1 MQLSEL
7 IQLFQHHPGVKALDR
22 CWTEQS
28 PLVFLDGLQGS
39 AAPVMLAATAQEAQ
53 GLYVVV
59 MNDEEEAGYFYND
72 LRQLLGDAAV
82 LFLPSSYRRAVKYGH
97 RDAANEILRT
107 DVLSKLTRLMTKSEK
122 GDQNSAL
129 FVVTFPAAL
138 AEKVASPKAMDE
150 QTLTLSVGQEQDV
163 TVFVKALEELGFKR
177 RDYVYEPGEYALRG
191 SILDIFSYAS
201 EYPFRVDFFG
211 DDIESIRTFE
221 VQTQLSQ
228 EVCSTISIVPDVE
241 SETAVGSL
249 VPITDYLPPHT
260 TIVAK
265 DLPFVGEVVN
275 RIFEQGFAQQA
286 VAEQAATSEM
296 ELAEVHERFSAA
308 HQLVKG
314 DALLRAFDVLPQW
327 VIASNTNK
335 ATEEALSK
343 KWVKVGFHTRAQP
356 LFHKNFDL
364 VLEQFERHAAEGIHT
379 YVLADSDKQNE
390 RLQDILSELQLRTR
404 KPLTVAMAATEGG
417 DNRAAVAD
425 EVTEH
430 FPKLFTPV
438 HLTLHAG
445 FEDET
450 GKIAL
455 FTDHQI
461 FDRFHKYALR
471 SDHARN
477 AKIALTLKEI
487 MLFEP
492 GDYVVHVDHGVG
504 QFAGLVRIPGADGAM
519 QEVIKI
525 TYQKGDAIFVSIHA
539 LHKVSKYKGK
549 EGEPPRL
556 SSLGTGAWE
565 KLKGRTKE
573 KLKDIARD
581 LILLYSR
588 RRQEQGFAFSPD
600 GFMQHEL
607 EGSFPYEDTP
617 DQLKVTQ
624 QVKADMERP
633 RPMDRLV
640 CGDVGFGKTE
650 IAVRA
655 AFKAAAD
662 SKQVAV
668 MVPTTVLALQ
678 HYKTFVKRLKDF
690 PVRVDYLSRART
702 PAQTKALLKDLAEG
716 KIDIVVGTH
725 KLIGKSVKFKD
736 LGLLIIDEE
745 QKFGVSVK
753 EKLRQLKVNV
763 DTLTMSATP
772 IPRTLQFSLMGAR
785 DLSVINTPPPS
796 RHPIQTE
803 IHTFGHEIIADAIN
817 FELSRNGQVYIVTHR
832 ISSLS
837 NIESLIRKHVPDAR
851 VVVGHGQME
860 PSKLEQVI
868 VDFVNHEYDV
878 LLSTTIIENGIDVP
892 NANTILIDNAHHFGL
907 SDLHQM
913 RGRVGR
919 GSRKAFCYLM
929 APPLS
934 LLPDDSRRRL
944 QAIENFSDLGS
955 GIHIAMQDL
964 DIRGAGNLLGA
975 EQSGFVADLG
985 YETYQKILAEAVAEL
1000 KNEEFGE
1007 LFADELAQQNSAELG
1022 DSFVAECNVDCDLR
1036 AYFPETYVPGASE
1049 RMLLYRELDGLATDD
1064 EITAFR
1070 KRLQDR
1076 FGALPDEAEELLRVV
1091 PLRRLGRRCG
1101 AERLVLKAG
1110 SMTLYFV
1117 ANAESPFYKSQ
1128 VFQRVL
1134 DFAMHPAQMRRCE
1147 LGEKKG
1153 KRFLRIKQVP
1163 SVEAAVKVLDYIVS
1177 STTQS

>member
-7 IQLFQHHPGVKALDR
+7 IQLFQHHPGVKALER

-122 GDQNSAL
+122 GDKNLAL

-191 SILDIFSYAS
+191 SILDIFSFAS

-275 RIFEQGFAQQA
+275 RIFEEGFAQQA

-417 DNRAAVAD
+417 DDRAAVAD